1 MTKKE
6 KQSWRGDTYEILGG
20 KAIIYT
26 TLKSGGNYYVR
37 MRLTLEKKYLRQSL
51 KTPDLDTA
59 IQRAEDFVLQTLSD
73 INSGKKM
80 FGMTLGE
87 LAEEYLEYR
96 KDDIGLETG
105 ITEGRWKT
113 IKTYVNALL
122 RYKTPQIKLSEL
134 DVDSCYEYLKWR
146 NSDYPGISS
155 VTVRNEQATINH
167 LMKYAF
173 RNKHTH
179 FEKFRFKEIKLR
191 GGRDQRR
198 RGVFESNEYRQL
210 YVFMRKWVN
219 EAKKD
224 LDEKTYL
231 ERFLIR
237 DCVLIGANTM
247 LRVGELWQL
256 KWKDIKTIYE
266 ANTNTGKTVNIVEL
280 NVRAETSKV
289 RVSRIVKSRGGEY
302 FKRIR
307 KRSNF
312 TNRDDFIFTQIES
325 ENRFRRESFY
335 KYWHELMEGA
345 KIKDYKE
352 RKLTW
357 YSLRHYG
364 ITTRLRAEIDVTTL
378 ADIAG
383 TSISQIEKHYGHIDS
398 SMRDRAILKDPIYMP
413 VGTEDVDWI

>member
-1 MTKKE
+1 MTKENKPL
-6 KQSWRGDTYEILGG
+6 WRDNTYEILGG

-105 ITEGRWKT
+105 ITEGRWRT

-146 NSDYPGISS
+146 NSDYPGISP

>member
-1 MTKKE
+1 MTIKE
-6 KQSWRGDTYEILGG
+6 KQPWRGKTYEILGG

-51 KTPDLDTA
+51 KTSDLETA

-80 FGMTLGE
+80 FGITLGE

-113 IKTYVNALL
+113 IKTYINALL
-122 RYKTPQIKLSEL
+122 RYKKPNIKLSEL

-146 NSDYPGISS
+146 NKDRPGISP

-179 FEKFRFKEIKLR
+179 FEKFRFKEIKLK

-198 RGVFESNEYRQL
+198 RGVMNDNEYRQL
-210 YVFMRKWVN
+210 YQFMRKWVK
-219 EAKKD
+219 EAEKN

-231 ERFLIR
+231 ERELIR
-237 DCVLIGANTM
+237 DCILIGANTM

-256 KWKDIKTIYE
+256 KWKDIKRIYK
-266 ANTNTGKTVNIVEL
+266 ADTDGGKTVHIVEL
-280 NVRAETSKV
+280 NVRAETSKI
-289 RVSRIVKSRGGEY
+289 RISRQVKSRGGEY
-302 FKRIR
+302 FKRLR
-307 KRSNF
+307 KRSKF
-312 TNRDDFIFTQIES
+312 TTGEDFVFSQINS
-325 ENRFRRESFY
+325 PNRFRRESFY
-335 KYWHELMEGA
+335 SYWSELMEGA
-345 KIKDYKE
+345 KIKDHKE

-357 YSLRHYG
+357 YTLRHYG
-364 ITTRLRAEIDVTTL
+364 ITTRLRAEIDIATL
-378 ADIAG
+378 ANIAG
-383 TSISQIEKHYGHIDS
+383 TSIDQIEKHYGHIDS

-413 VGTEDVDWI
+413 IGTEESNWD

>member
-1 MTKKE
+1 MTKETKPL
-6 KQSWRGDTYEILGG
+6 WRDNTYEILGG

-51 KTPDLDTA
+51 RTSDLDTA
-59 IQRAEDFVLQTLSD
+59 VQRAEDFVLKTLSD
-73 INSGKKM
+73 IQSGKKM

-87 LAEEYLEYR
+87 LANEYLEYR

-113 IKTYVNALL
+113 IKTYINALL
-122 RYKTPQIKLSEL
+122 RYKTPKIKLSEL

-146 NSDYPGISS
+146 NSDHPGISP

-173 RNKHTH
+173 RNQHTH

-198 RGVFESNEYRQL
+198 RGIFENDEYRRL
-210 YVFMRKWVN
+210 YKFMRKWVN
-219 EAKKD
+219 EVKKD
-224 LDEKTYL
+224 PDEKIYL
-231 ERFLIR
+231 ERLLIR
-237 DCVLIGANTM
+237 DCILIAANTM

-256 KWKDIKTIYE
+256 KWKDIKNIYK
-266 ANTNTGKTVNIVEL
+266 AKTNTGKEVHIVEL

-289 RVSRIVKSRGGEY
+289 RTARIVKARGGEY
-302 FKRIR
+302 FKRLR
-307 KRSNF
+307 QRSNF
-312 TNRDDFIFTQIES
+312 TSPNDFIFTQIES
-325 ENRFRRESFY
+325 PNRFRRESFY
-335 KYWHELMEGA
+335 SYWHELMERT
-345 KIKDYKE
+345 KIVDYKE

-364 ITTRLRAEIDVTTL
+364 ITTRLRAEIDITTL

-383 TSISQIEKHYGHIDS
+383 TSIAQIEKHYGHIDS

-413 VGTEDVDWI
+413 VGTEESTWD

>member
-1 MTKKE
+1 MTAKE
-6 KQSWRGDTYEILGG
+6 KQLWRDNTYEILGG

-37 MRLTLEKKYLRQSL
+37 MRLTLEKKYLRKSL
-51 KTPDLDTA
+51 RTTDLDTA

-87 LAEEYLEYR
+87 LVEEYLEYR

-146 NSDYPGISS
+146 NSDHPGISPI
-155 VTVRNEQATINH
+155 TIRNEQATINH

-173 RNKHTH
+173 RKKHTH
-179 FEKFRFKEIKLR
+179 FEKFRFKEIKLK
-191 GGRDQRR
+191 GSRDQRR
-198 RGVFESNEYRQL
+198 RGVFENNEYRQL
-210 YVFMRKWVN
+210 YTFMRKWVN
-219 EAKKD
+219 EADKN

-231 ERFLIR
+231 ERALIR
-237 DCVLIGANTM
+237 DCILIAANTM

-256 KWKDIKTIYE
+256 KWKDIKSINE
-266 ANTNTGKTVNIVEL
+266 AETNKGIKVEIVEL
-280 NVRAETSKV
+280 KVRAETSKV
-289 RVSRIVKSRGGEY
+289 RVGRVVKARGGEY
-302 FKRIR
+302 FKRLR

-312 TNRDDFIFTQIES
+312 TDRDDFIFCQIDS
-325 ENRFRRESFY
+325 PNKFRRESFY
-335 KYWHELMEGA
+335 SAWQELMKGA
-345 KIKDYKE
+345 NIKDYKE

-383 TSISQIEKHYGHIDS
+383 TSIEQIEKHYGHIDS
-398 SMRDRAILKDPIYMP
+398 SMRDRAILKDPVYMP
-413 VGTEDVDWI
+413 VGTEDSDWL